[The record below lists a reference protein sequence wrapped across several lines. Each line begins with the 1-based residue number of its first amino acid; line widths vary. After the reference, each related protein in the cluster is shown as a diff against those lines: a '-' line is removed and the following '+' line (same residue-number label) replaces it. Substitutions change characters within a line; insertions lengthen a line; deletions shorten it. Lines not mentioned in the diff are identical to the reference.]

1 MQAVA
6 LAGGQSGKIQEPA
19 WGVVGQHI
27 IYLPA
32 VCFQVRL
39 AGGIFFVG
47 GHLLRPPVHTG
58 LPVLFVRTFR
68 PAKAEVFF
76 ALQLQHTAPADMIHI
91 AAQCLHFAAKQFHR
105 GVLGQQV
112 IVFVGAVQKQQGVG
126 ALAQPVQ
133 PLALCGAAVPYKA
146 KISQHQHH
154 VPLAQPAELAVL
166 EAVQLAMRITCE
178 IYHPFPPCRFV
189 KQLQKPCHTPA
200 NLLL

>member
-1 MQAVA
+1 
-6 LAGGQSGKIQEPA
+6 
-19 WGVVGQHI
+19 
-27 IYLPA
+27 
-32 VCFQVRL
+32 
-39 AGGIFFVG
+39 
-47 GHLLRPPVHTG
+47 
-58 LPVLFVRTFR
+58 
-68 PAKAEVFF
+68 
-76 ALQLQHTAPADMIHI
+76 MIHI

-112 IVFVGAVQKQQGVG
+112 IVFVGAVQK
-126 ALAQPVQ
+126 
-133 PLALCGAAVPYKA
+133 
-146 KISQHQHH
+146 HH